1 MSCDLTVQYGNNGD
15 ADMLPYMVAL
25 GQLDLSPKRKTELLK
40 YFGGPGALWRAPDT
54 VVRGFDTDLAERL
67 SKLRASTT
75 PEAEMER
82 LAGAGCQALLPGD
95 DGYPV
100 NLKEIYDPP
109 MPLYVKG
116 ILSMRDQK
124 SVAIVGSRR
133 PTQQGKEIAVRLA
146 YGLAEQGITIISGL
160 ARGIDTA
167 AHRGALK
174 AGGRTLAVLGS
185 GLDNIYP
192 PENCRLADKI
202 AENGALLSE
211 FCLRSIPAA
220 WHFPQRNRI
229 ISGLALAVIVVEA
242 GDKSGALITAYM
254 ALEQGRDVMAVP
266 GSIDNPMSR
275 GPHKLIRQ
283 GALLVETVDDII
295 EALGMQLCL
304 FDSCEKETLETLT
317 ESQAALLKFIDYKP
331 RFTEEIIMLADGSAA
346 MIGSDLTLLELK
358 GYIKQLSGGAY
369 IRA

>member
-1 MSCDLTVQYGNNGD
+1 MSCDLTIQYGD
-15 ADMLPYMVAL
+15 ADMLPYMVAI
-25 GQLDLSPKRKTELLK
+25 GQLDLTPKRKTELLK
-40 YFGGPGALWRAPDT
+40 YFGGPDALWKASDAAIN
-54 VVRGFDTDLAERL
+54 GFDADLAARL
-67 SKLRASTT
+67 SELRASTT
-75 PEAEMER
+75 PEAEMDR
-82 LAGAGCQALLPGD
+82 LARAGCLALLPGD
-95 DGYPV
+95 DGYPA

-109 MPLYVKG
+109 NPLYVKG
-116 ILSMRDQK
+116 TLSAYDQK

-133 PTQQGKEIAVRLA
+133 PTQQGKEIAARLA
-146 YGLAEQGITIISGL
+146 CSLAEQGITVISGL

-167 AHRGALK
+167 AHYGALK

-185 GLDNIYP
+185 GLNNIYP
-192 PENCRLADKI
+192 SENCRLADKI
-202 AENGALLSE
+202 VETGALLSE

-242 GDKSGALITAYM
+242 GDKSGALITAYI
-254 ALEQGRDVMAVP
+254 ALEQGRDVMAAP

-275 GPHKLIRQ
+275 GPHKLIKE
-283 GALLVETVDDII
+283 GALLIEGVDDII
-295 EALGMQLCL
+295 EALGMQLRL
-304 FDSCEKETLETLT
+304 FNSCEEETLEALT

-331 RFTEEIIMLADGSAA
+331 RFTEEIIMLAGGSAA